1 MSRSKSSPAISLFA
15 FQDAITSVCGVV
27 VLVTLMLALELTK
40 RVELEATP
48 DQESQEYAEKL
59 QGEVDELNA
68 RLSQARET
76 LQETARFDQETI
88 GMTLEEVQRQYE
100 QTEADLERAKLARE
114 QTGERL
120 QERSGLAEDFAARQ
134 KEIDKLQTE
143 LDALNAKTEKANQT
157 ASELRAKEGRE
168 VVFEYEGSAREK
180 PWFVELAEK
189 KIVVHSASGSPA
201 PVSMR
206 AEAKPAV
213 CRHATGT
220 DCQVQDRQKKSFST
234 TSPCPSAPPGRS
246 QSIPPPSSE
255 GSFGDFPVPRPRQQ
269 AS

>member
-48 DQESQEYAEKL
+48 YQESQEYAEKL

-201 PVSMR
+201 PVSYDGKSGFMKWAR
-206 AEAKPAV
+206 TRPKRGEFFVLLVRPSGAKAYDAIEAELIASDYRYGVDLISETA
-213 CRHATGT
+213 
-220 DCQVQDRQKKSFST
+220 QISFAQ
-234 TSPCPSAPPGRS
+234 P
-246 QSIPPPSSE
+246 E
-255 GSFGDFPVPRPRQQ
+255 E
-269 AS
+269 